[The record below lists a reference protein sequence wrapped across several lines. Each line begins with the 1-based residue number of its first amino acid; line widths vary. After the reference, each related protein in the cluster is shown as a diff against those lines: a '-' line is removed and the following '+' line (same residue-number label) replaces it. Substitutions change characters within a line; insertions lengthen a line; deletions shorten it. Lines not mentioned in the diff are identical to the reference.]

1 MEKYL
6 ITGYAGFVSR
16 HFLEFLEKNR
26 IESEVL
32 GIDLQ
37 DATGL
42 PKFRHVSPC
51 FQKLDLTECDSLA
64 GILTQFKPDYILHLA
79 SYSSVAFSWEQP
91 VESFQNNTNIF
102 LNLVEAVR
110 KTKIRTRI
118 LSIGSSEEYGITA
131 PEVLPISEAEPLSP
145 ISPYAVARVSQ
156 EFLGRLYAAGYGLD
170 IVLTRS
176 FNHIGPG
183 QRAIFAIPSFI
194 KQMVALKEQG
204 LDRGEIVTGEVG
216 IERDFLDVRD
226 VVRAYHILLKRGE
239 RGGIYNVCRGE
250 CISLAEIIHKIAR
263 ILNFEASIRI
273 EQRLVRPT
281 ENRVIYGSN
290 TKLRSLGWDVVLT
303 LEESLGEMVDYWKDG
318 IRERP

>member
-37 DATGL
+37 DAMEL
-42 PKFRHVSPC
+42 PKFQHVSPR

-64 GILTQFKPDYILHLA
+64 GVLTQFKPDYILHLA

-102 LNLVEAVR
+102 LNLAEAVR
-110 KTKIRTRI
+110 KTKIQTRI

-145 ISPYAVARVSQ
+145 ISPYAAARVSQ

-204 LDRGEIVTGEVG
+204 LDRGEIVTGEVE
-216 IERDFLDVRD
+216 IKRDFLDVRD

-239 RGGIYNVCRGE
+239 RGEVYNVCRGE
-250 CISLAEIIHKIAR
+250 CISLAEIIHKIAC
-263 ILNFEASIRI
+263 ILNLKISIRVDRHLI
-273 EQRLVRPT
+273 RPM
-281 ENRVIYGSN
+281 ENKVIYGSN
-290 TKLRSLGWDVVLT
+290 TKLHSLGWKAQIT
-303 LEESLGEMVDYWKDG
+303 LEESLREMVDYWKDG
-318 IRERP
+318 IRERS